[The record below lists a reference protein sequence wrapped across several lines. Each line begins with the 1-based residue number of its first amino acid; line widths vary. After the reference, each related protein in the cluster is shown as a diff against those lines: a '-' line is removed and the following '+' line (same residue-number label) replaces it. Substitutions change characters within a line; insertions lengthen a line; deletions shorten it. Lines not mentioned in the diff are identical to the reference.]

1 MATRR
6 SPDGAPQLTPPAP
19 PPLPWLGAAL
29 VIGAASFWATFG
41 LFAKV
46 LYARGFTPVELASV
60 RASLGLA
67 GAALV
72 MVARP
77 AGLRIGPRGL
87 GFFVLYGVLGFALFE
102 TVFFAAL
109 ERTTIAIAAALL
121 YTAPAFVML
130 ASRLLWHEPI
140 PRWKVLALGMVLA
153 GVLLVTGALDA
164 LRTGRAHLTGAA
176 LALGLGAGAGYALYT
191 LFSKVAMRR
200 YPASASLFW
209 SFLFASLALALVA
222 PPLEPLLRDRAAL
235 PALVGLGVVPTLI
248 PYALYLAALR
258 HLRASTAAMLASLEP
273 VIAALLAAALLHEAL
288 DATRVLGIALIVSAA
303 VVIARDATRS
313 SPVAP

>member
-1 MATRR
+1 MSRPGPAREH
-6 SPDGAPQLTPPAP
+6 GAAP
-19 PPLPWLGAAL
+19 HHWVGAVLVLGAAAL
-29 VIGAASFWATFG
+29 WATFG
-41 LFAKV
+41 LFAKH
-46 LYARGFTPVELASV
+46 LYARGFTPLELASV
-60 RASLGLA
+60 RATVGVL

-72 MVARP
+72 LALRP
-77 AGLRIGPRGL
+77 SRLRIDRHGLR
-87 GFFVLYGVLGFALFE
+87 FFALYGVFGFALFE

-130 ASRLLWHEPI
+130 ASRVLWHEPI
-140 PRWKVLALGMVLA
+140 PRWKLIALGMVLV

-164 LRTGRAHLTGAA
+164 VRTGRAHLTGAA

-191 LFSKVAMRR
+191 LFSKVALRR
-200 YPASASLFW
+200 YTAPASLFW
-209 SFLFASLALALVA
+209 SFLFAALALALLA
-222 PPLEPLLRDRAAL
+222 PPLQPLLRDRSAL
-235 PALVGLGVVPTLI
+235 PALLALGIVPTLI

-273 VIAALLAAALLHEAL
+273 VIAALLAALLLHEAL
-288 DATRVLGIALIVSAA
+288 DLARVLGIALIVSAA

-313 SPVAP
+313 SPPAP